1 MNMRQN
7 NKLVSYHA
15 TLAALEA
22 IPEVDSIPGL
32 PGELE
37 VFRAKMGEVLRLA
50 QTQEE
55 AVAGKRARRDQVLDE
70 MAEAAVEVATLVAAY
85 ADKQKLTELAP
96 RVRVRPGDFVRARKV
111 SRPVLART
119 VLDAA
124 REVLPSLAP
133 YGVTAAMLDELER
146 RIAAAIEG
154 IHQPRTGVVERKAA
168 TARLLALLDEIDE
181 LLGTQVDRL
190 VYAVRKKHPQAYAS
204 YRAARAI
211 IDRPATRKP
220 PERGSSG
227 ETAAAAAEANPRAA

>member
-32 PGELE
+32 SGELD
-37 VFRAKMGEVLRLA
+37 VFRTKMGEVLRLA

-55 AVAGKRARRDQVLDE
+55 AVAGKRARRDQLLDE
-70 MAEAAVEVATLVAAY
+70 MAEAAVEIATVVAAY
-85 ADKQKLTELAP
+85 ADKHRLTELAP
-96 RVRVRPGDFVRARKV
+96 RVRVRPGDFARARTV

-124 REVLPSLAP
+124 REVLPDLGP
-133 YGVTAAMLDELER
+133 YGVTAERLDELER
-146 RIAAAIEG
+146 RIAAAVDG
-154 IHQPRTGVVERKAA
+154 IHQPRTGMVERKAA

-181 LLGTQVDRL
+181 LLGSQVDRL
-190 VYAVRKKHPQAYAS
+190 LYAVRRKHPQAYAG

-211 IDRPATRKP
+211 VDRPATRKP
-220 PERGSSG
+220 SEPVLPPAPTQSEAERP
-227 ETAAAAAEANPRAA
+227 AA